1 MIIMSKTT
9 KVATSNASVNINA
22 ANAASVESINNSIME
37 ERTTSK
43 EESVRYYTRDELGRL
58 GKDLEIKPTA
68 VKASINGKTQTIKY
82 KQSSTPNDASGG
94 ALETVS
100 QMTKF
105 KVDSFTYYMSVDS
118 IRIVGEDTNQLAEL
132 IGQMF

>member
-1 MIIMSKTT
+1 MEIDINDEPFSISYLE
-9 KVATSNASVNINA
+9 TS
-22 ANAASVESINNSIME
+22 
-37 ERTTSK
+37 
-43 EESVRYYTRDELGRL
+43 L
-58 GKDLEIKPTA
+58 
-68 VKASINGKTQTIKY
+68 
-82 KQSSTPNDASGG
+82 PNDASGG